1 MDESSVKVSPTK
13 AVKKAKGTHV
23 LSDLDL
29 KSVSSIEQSYREIFG
44 AYASLPASSVDQ
56 LNDILLRFTVD
67 PVKDWATSATGQAW
81 PKLRKKEAYYHVAKE
96 VVKIL
101 DPGVVSTAKPNK
113 SVTSAPTK
121 PILIDLTG
129 ADNAPA
135 DATADMSGSTFSP
148 HACLDTD
155 RLKDIG

>member
-1 MDESSVKVSPTK
+1 M
-13 AVKKAKGTHV
+13 
-23 LSDLDL
+23 
-29 KSVSSIEQSYREIFG
+29 
-44 AYASLPASSVDQ
+44 
-56 LNDILLRFTVD
+56 
-67 PVKDWATSATGQAW
+67 
-81 PKLRKKEAYYHVAKE
+81 RKKEAYYHFAKE

-113 SVTSAPTK
+113 SVTPASKKVIPIDAISASKK
-121 PILIDLTG
+121 PIPINLTG

-135 DATADMSGSTFSP
+135 DATADMSGSTFSL

>member
-1 MDESSVKVSPTK
+1 MISNSSLYQASS
-13 AVKKAKGTHV
+13 KKA
-23 LSDLDL
+23 S
-29 KSVSSIEQSYREIFG
+29 
-44 AYASLPASSVDQ
+44 PVDQ

-67 PVKDWATSATGQAW
+67 PVKEWATSATGKAW
-81 PKLRKKEAYYHVAKE
+81 PKLRNKEAYYHVAKE

-113 SVTSAPTK
+113 SITPASKKVIPIDVTPASKK
-121 PILIDLTG
+121 PIPIDLTG

-135 DATADMSGSTFSP
+135 DATADMSGWTFSL

-155 RLKDIG
+155 